1 MLFASVQNCNENVPL
16 LLAQKWFSRTPV
28 KATEVVS
35 LKGNAVYS
43 DNVGPVVSPCTVGK
57 KLDLGLEQAMKAQT
71 GSRVIALLFL

>member
-1 MLFASVQNCNENVPL
+1 M
-16 LLAQKWFSRTPV
+16 
-28 KATEVVS
+28 KATEVVI